1 MSSTMLFRLI
11 SVLLLFF
18 VSASHALESF
28 DVIFKR
34 HHATMLIIEPATGKI
49 IHANDAAEDFYG
61 YPQLTS
67 MSIQDINMLSPEQVK
82 AERLQAKTENRN
94 YFIFRHQTANQQIK
108 TVKVYSSP
116 IEIDDKAL
124 LFSIIFDITGQRQSQ
139 EDIWYYHDQLEAM
152 VDLQTEAINK
162 SKTRSITI
170 LLFGIG
176 VLIIL
181 LVYLSH
187 SLSRKSR
194 AEKRARNLS
203 QIVEQSP
210 VAIATLDA
218 DSRIIYCNS
227 KFQHSRKGTDCI
239 TGSKLDNYL
248 SIECLPE
255 QQVHEISQ
263 GLTEHGQ
270 WNGEVEYHNELG
282 QLVWERANV
291 YIINSKLTAT
301 KTRYVV
307 MIEDITK
314 EKHDEQQLRLAS
326 AVLETAAEA
335 VMICDK
341 SGKIISVN
349 KAFSD
354 ITGFSEEDA
363 IGKMPD
369 QVNAAEQDKHFYQDI
384 IKSLSNGGF
393 WQGEVC
399 NKRKDGSTYY
409 EWLTVSSQYD
419 HKGELEAFVS
429 LFSDIT
435 KKKQADDKIY
445 TQANYDKLTGLA
457 NRNLFNSRFNQCIDL
472 ADRDNNKLA
481 LMYID
486 LDGFKHI
493 NDSLGHSAGDLL
505 LTEAASRLKTSVRKS
520 DTVARLG
527 GDEFAIIMANNESV
541 YSVETVA
548 NKILKLIAEP
558 YQIKDKVRYVT
569 ASIGVTFFPD
579 DGKDAET
586 LLRKADSAMYT
597 SKENGRNTV
606 QFFTKEMDALAQ
618 QRRLLEVQLRQAIV
632 NQEFHLEYQPIHCS
646 KTGVIKSAE
655 ALVRWQHPQLGYVP
669 PIKFIPL
676 AEEIGLIHQLGEWIL
691 QQACKQASQWKDD
704 FNGQYPSVAV
714 NISSM
719 QFQKAGWVDTVANI
733 LQSSG
738 LPAEKLT
745 LEITESLLIADEV
758 QTEKQLAELK
768 AMGIK
773 LAIDDF
779 GTGYSSLSYLRRF
792 PIDSLK
798 IDKSFINEL
807 TKSKEDEAV
816 VNAIIALAHNLQLN
830 IVAEGVELEA
840 ERKWLEHN
848 NCQCIQ
854 GYLYSP
860 SLKSAEFKAY
870 CKDRLETPAH
880 TN

>member
-1 MSSTMLFRLI
+1 MLLRLI
-11 SVLLLFF
+11 SIVMLLVFSPL
-18 VSASHALESF
+18 HALENF
-28 DVIFKR
+28 DVIFKS
-34 HHATMLIIEPATGKI
+34 HHATMLIIEPSTGKI
-49 IHANDAAEDFYG
+49 SQANNAAEAFYG
-61 YPQLTS
+61 YPRLTS
-67 MSIQDINMLSPEQVK
+67 MSIQDINMLTPEQVK
-82 AERLQAKTENRN
+82 AERLQAKAENRN
-94 YFIFRHQTANQQIK
+94 YFIFRHKIADGQVK

-116 IEIDDKAL
+116 IELEGKKL
-124 LFSIIFDITGQRQSQ
+124 LFSIVFDITDQRQSQ
-139 EDIWYYHDQLEAM
+139 GDVWYYHDQLENM
-152 VDLQTEAINK
+152 VDQQADAI
-162 SKTRSITI
+162 SKGKTKFITI
-170 LLFGIG
+170 LLAGIA
-176 VLIIL
+176 VLAAL
-181 LVYLSH
+181 LLYLIY
-187 SLSRKSR
+187 LLRIKSK

-203 QIVEQSP
+203 MIVEQSP
-210 VAIATLDA
+210 VAIATLDS
-218 DSRIIYCNS
+218 DSRIVYCNS
-227 KFQHSRKGTDCI
+227 KFQHSRKDTNCVA
-239 TGSKLDNYL
+239 GSKLENYL

-270 WNGEVEYHNELG
+270 WIGEVEYHNELD

-291 YIINSKLTAT
+291 YTINSQAPAT
-301 KTRYVV
+301 KSRYVV
-307 MIEDITK
+307 MIENISK
-314 EKHDEQQLRLAS
+314 EKHDEKQLRLAA

-349 KAFSD
+349 KAFSN
-354 ITGFSEEDA
+354 ITGFSEQDA

-369 QVNAAEQDKHFYQDI
+369 QVNAAEQDQYFYQNI
-384 IKSLSNGGF
+384 MQSLNQGGF

-399 NKRKDGSTYY
+399 NKRKNGSTYY

-472 ADRDNNKLA
+472 AERDQKKLA

-505 LTEAASRLKTSVRKS
+505 LTEAATRLSSSVRKS

-541 YSVETVA
+541 YSVEGVA

-558 YQIKDKVRYVT
+558 YKLKDKVGYVT

-579 DGKDAET
+579 DGTDAET
-586 LLRKADSAMYT
+586 LLRKADSAMYK
-597 SKENGRNTV
+597 SKENGRNMV

-632 NQEFHLEYQPIHCS
+632 NEEFYLEFQPIHDAH
-646 KTGVIKSAE
+646 TGLIKSAE
-655 ALVRWQHPQLGYVP
+655 ALVRWNHPELGSVP

-691 QQACKQASQWKDD
+691 QQACNQASQWLAELKH
-704 FNGQYPSVAV
+704 NAPAVAV

-719 QFQKAGWVDTVANI
+719 QFQKTGWVDTVAKV
-733 LQSSG
+733 LASSA

-758 QTEKQLAELK
+758 QTEKQLNELK
-768 AMGIK
+768 ALGVK

-792 PIDSLK
+792 PIDALK

-807 TKSKEDEAV
+807 SKGKEDEAV
-816 VNAIIALAHNLQLN
+816 VNAIISLAHNLQLN
-830 IVAEGVELEA
+830 IVAEGVELETQ
-840 ERKWLEHN
+840 KQWLANN
-848 NCQCIQ
+848 NCQLIQ

-860 SLKSAEFKAY
+860 SLKPSEFLSY
-870 CKDRLETPAH
+870 CQHYSETPAH